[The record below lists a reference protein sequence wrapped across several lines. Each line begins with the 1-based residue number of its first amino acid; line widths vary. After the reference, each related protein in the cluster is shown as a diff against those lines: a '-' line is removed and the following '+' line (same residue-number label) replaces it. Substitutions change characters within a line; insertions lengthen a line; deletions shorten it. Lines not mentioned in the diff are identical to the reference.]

1 MLAIGRACICGLV
14 AVGDLRGDIAI
25 IARAESVQCV
35 YITGAGYCVN
45 AHWVVWRLTASIAV
59 RVLVACVLIANR
71 VAQVGIADFGYDIAA
86 TGFSG

>member
-1 MLAIGRACICGLV
+1 MLAIGRACVCGLI
-14 AVGDLRGDIAI
+14 AMGDLRGDIAV

-35 YITGAGYCVN
+35 YIAGAGYRIG
-45 AHWVVWRLTASIAV
+45 AHWVIRRLTASGAV
-59 RVLVACVLIANR
+59 GVLVACVLIANR